1 MKQTI
6 ILSGK
11 SGSGKDMTAQFMKEA
26 LEKRGKRVLVL
37 HYADALKW
45 FLRDYMDWDGKK
57 DEVGRTLLQQVGT
70 DIVRA
75 CHPNFWTG
83 IVVGLIQAFEPYN
96 NFDVAIVPDARFPN
110 EIDIALQCIKNCVA
124 VRIIRNNPD
133 GTEWINPTLTDDQRK
148 HPSETSL
155 DCYGFDY
162 VLHNDEGLDNLREGA
177 EAILRDLFLIQ

>member
-11 SGSGKDMTAQFMKEA
+11 SGSGKDVVAQFMREA
-26 LEKRGKRVLVL
+26 LEKRNKRVLVL

-45 FLRDYMDWDGKK
+45 FLRDYMNWDGQK
-57 DEVGRTLLQQVGT
+57 DAVGRTLLQQVGT
-70 DIVRA
+70 DIVRS
-75 CHPNFWTG
+75 CHPNFWTD

-110 EIDIALQCIKNCVA
+110 EIDIALRTLKNCVS
-124 VRIIRNNPD
+124 VRIIRKNED
-133 GTEWINPTLTDDQRK
+133 GTDWINPTLTEDQLK

-162 VLHNDEGLDNLREGA
+162 ILHNEKDLDELREGA
-177 EAILRDLFLIQ
+177 EAILKDLYLI

>member
-11 SGSGKDMTAQFMKEA
+11 SGSGKDVTAQYMREA
-26 LEKRGKRVLVL
+26 LEQRGKRVLL
-37 HYADALKW
+37 IHYADALKW
-45 FLRDYMDWDGKK
+45 FLRDFMDWDGKK

-83 IVVGLIQAFEPYN
+83 IVVGLIQSFEPYN

-110 EIDIALQCIKNCVA
+110 EIDIALQGIKNCVA
-124 VRIIRNNPD
+124 VRIERKNED
-133 GTEWINPTLTDDQRK
+133 GTEWINPALTDDQRN

-162 VLHNDEGLDNLREGA
+162 VLHNEGDLEELRAGA
-177 EAILRDLFLIQ
+177 EAILKDLYLI